1 MIQLIPAI
9 DIIDG
14 QCVRLTKGDYG
25 RLKKYHSDPL
35 EQAKEF
41 ESAGF
46 KRLHLVDLDAARL
59 GRLVNIDVLTAI
71 CSETNLVVDYGGGLK
86 TDEDAE
92 RVFAAGASMLTG
104 GSVAVKDPDLFLK
117 WLGRYG
123 PGKIIL
129 GADVK
134 DGSIA
139 VSGWQEVASVSLFD
153 FLDFYVSKGVKKVIC
168 TDTARD
174 GTLEGPSV
182 DLYKRLLSKYPDIEL
197 IASGGLGSTDD
208 IRELNEA
215 GIKSIITGKAFYES
229 KIPVRPYPLETLSRR
244 IIPCLDVKDGR
255 VVKGVNFKGLRDAG
269 DPVELAGKYSD
280 EGADELVF
288 LDITASHEKRK
299 TLAELV
305 NRVARAVNIPF
316 TVGGG
321 IAEIDDVNAML
332 ANGADKVSVNSAALR
347 KPGIINSM
355 AAKFGSQ
362 CIVLA
367 VDARHE
373 EGGWQVYLDGGR
385 KRAGKELF
393 GWLKEGTE
401 RGAGE
406 ILFTSMDHDGTGKG
420 FANEAM
426 AKIAAIANVPLIASG
441 GAGQLQHFKDA
452 FETGRADAA
461 LAAGIFHYG
470 KISIAEVKN
479 YLAAEGITVRL

>member
-1 MIQLIPAI
+1 
-9 DIIDG
+9 
-14 QCVRLTKGDYG
+14 
-25 RLKKYHSDPL
+25 
-35 EQAKEF
+35 
-41 ESAGF
+41 
-46 KRLHLVDLDAARL
+46 
-59 GRLVNIDVLTAI
+59 
-71 CSETNLVVDYGGGLK
+71 
-86 TDEDAE
+86 
-92 RVFAAGASMLTG
+92 
-104 GSVAVKDPDLFLK
+104 
-117 WLGRYG
+117 
-123 PGKIIL
+123 
-129 GADVK
+129 
-134 DGSIA
+134 
-139 VSGWQEVASVSLFD
+139 
-153 FLDFYVSKGVKKVIC
+153 
-168 TDTARD
+168 
-174 GTLEGPSV
+174 
-182 DLYKRLLSKYPDIEL
+182 
-197 IASGGLGSTDD
+197 
-208 IRELNEA
+208 
-215 GIKSIITGKAFYES
+215 
-229 KIPVRPYPLETLSRR
+229 VRPYPLETLSRR